1 MSRLLEN
8 SDEYRQRNKARNTFT
23 SEDDYNT
30 GHPNALSD
38 GDERGRGQQQ
48 NQVGTATDIRKREEL
63 ATKSMFNKNNPY
75 NINNA

>member
-8 SDEYRQRNKARNTFT
+8 SEEFRQKNKARNTYT
-23 SEDDYNT
+23 DNDDYNT

-38 GDERGRGQQQ
+38 GDAKGRGVK
-48 NQVGTATDIRKREEL
+48 NEQVGTSVDIAKRKEL
-63 ATKSMFNKNNPY
+63 ATKNTFNRNNPY